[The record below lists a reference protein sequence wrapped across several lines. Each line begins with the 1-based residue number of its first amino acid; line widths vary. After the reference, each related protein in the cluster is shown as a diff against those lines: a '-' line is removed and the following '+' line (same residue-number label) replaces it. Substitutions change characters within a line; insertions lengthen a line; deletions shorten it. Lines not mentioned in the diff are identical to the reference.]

1 MGGSGLLHLDLHL
14 TVTWVHIIELLH
26 AGGTGVGLFLG
37 VEFLVDVEDAAVTTQ
52 EETQGIEPCMLI
64 GVLFDLCGK
73 RLQQRGL
80 HEDQRT
86 EVEVIADTT

>member
-1 MGGSGLLHLDLHL
+1 M
-14 TVTWVHIIELLH
+14 
-26 AGGTGVGLFLG
+26 
-37 VEFLVDVEDAAVTTQ
+37 EDAAVTTQ